1 MTTSLVPVPFHGT
14 TLFLLE
20 QNNEPYTP
28 MKPIVEG
35 MGLGWSGQHEK
46 LNLNKDR
53 WGIRV
58 NRIQTPGDDQIRET
72 LCIPLRKLP
81 GWLMTIH
88 PTRVKPE
95 IREKIIQYQNEC
107 DDVLWRYWTEGR
119 VANPRVETLSPAQQH
134 ELQQIVARRAQDSG
148 KLRAEIW
155 SRFDNH
161 FRIARYS
168 QLPTSKFE
176 EAKTYLETLVLRG
189 RDDAGFRIDSVSICY
204 LPSLPEEDGTFSR
217 RFGERVI
224 SALWAWSRET
234 NSEPVHREV
243 SRGLDLLSR
252 VMGRAATEMDEA
264 ALHLALA
271 EKYLKRWR
279 TGGTKEAARGPQIP
293 SRLKETAK
301 KSSVPAEN
309 PLITVELSLAVWKK
323 VLARLGIDPALP
335 VSKIRTRIESLN

>member
-1 MTTSLVPVPFHGT
+1 MTTSLVPVPFHGH

-95 IREKIIQYQNEC
+95 IRGKIIQYQNEC
-107 DDVLWRYWTEGR
+107 DDVLWKYWTEGHIPG
-119 VANPRVETLSPAQQH
+119 PRTETLHLKEP
-134 ELQQIVARRAQDSG
+134 
-148 KLRAEIW
+148 
-155 SRFDNH
+155 
-161 FRIARYS
+161 
-168 QLPTSKFE
+168 
-176 EAKTYLETLVLRG
+176 EASS
-189 RDDAGFRIDSVSICY
+189 FRIDSVTIH
-204 LPSLPEEDGTFSR
+204 SLPAFPKEDRTFSR
-217 RFGERVI
+217 KYGEAVL
-224 SALWAWSRET
+224 SALRVWSREACA
-234 NSEPVHREV
+234 EPVGVEV
-243 SRGLDLLSR
+243 SRGLDALER
-252 VMGRAATEMDEA
+252 VLTRAATEMDEA

-271 EKYLKRWR
+271 GKYLKRWR
-279 TGGTKEAARGPQIP
+279 AGETKGSARELPTEKTPGSSERRGATVGDPLVGVDLPLSTWEDPFQTAESRSGEGVRGDRTTSSGTC
-293 SRLKETAK
+293 L
-301 KSSVPAEN
+301 V
-309 PLITVELSLAVWKK
+309 
-323 VLARLGIDPALP
+323 
-335 VSKIRTRIESLN
+335 

>member
-1 MTTSLVPVPFHGT
+1 MNTSLVSVPFHGT

-58 NRIQTPGDDQIRET
+58 NRIPSENGPQET
-72 LCIPLRKLP
+72 LCMPLRKLP

-95 IREKIIQYQNEC
+95 IREKILQYQNEC
-107 DDVLWRYWTEGR
+107 DDVLWKYWTEGH
-119 VANPRVETLSPAQQH
+119 ASNPKILTISPAQQH
-134 ELQQIVARRAQDSG
+134 ELQVIVARRTQDSG

-168 QLPTSKFE
+168 QLPASKFE
-176 EAKTYLETLVLRG
+176 EAKRYLEEVSLGKRPEPS
-189 RDDAGFRIDSVSICY
+189 FRIDSVTIEC
-204 LPSLPEEDGTFSR
+204 LPVLPKEDTTFSR
-217 RFGERVI
+217 KYGEAVL
-224 SALWAWSRET
+224 SALRVWFRE
-234 NSEPVHREV
+234 SCSAPVSMEV
-243 SRGLDLLSR
+243 FRGLDALER
-252 VMGRAATEMDEA
+252 VLTRAATEMDEA

-271 EKYLKRWR
+271 GKYLNRWR
-279 TGGTKEAARGPQIP
+279 RSETKESPRELPTGKTPCQTEKRGA
-293 SRLKETAK
+293 T
-301 KSSVPAEN
+301 VGD
-309 PLITVELSLAVWKK
+309 PLVGVDLPLSTWKK
-323 VLARLGIDPALP
+323 IFRRLGIDSELSSAD
-335 VSKIRTRIESLN
+335 IERRLRELI